1 MSKESIMFDINDVNI
16 NFLKVIANRYRTKLH
31 DITPVHGRIIMSIY
45 DSKNDICQKD
55 IEEFVPCNKST
66 LSAILSTMEKNN
78 LIVRLE
84 NEKDFRRKII
94 KLTDKALEVIDIL
107 KKDKEELDEL
117 IGQNITE
124 EEYIIFNGVL
134 KKINENLERI

>member
-1 MSKESIMFDINDVNI
+1 MFDINDVNI
-16 NFLKVIANRYRTKLH
+16 NFLKVIANRYRNKLH
-31 DITPVHGRIIMSIY
+31 DITPVHGRIIISIY
-45 DSKNDICQKD
+45 DSDKDICQKD

-78 LIVRLE
+78 LIIRLE
-84 NEKDFRRKII
+84 NERDFRRKII
-94 KLTDKALEVIDIL
+94 KLTDKALEVIDII

-117 IGQNITE
+117 VGQNITD
-124 EEYIIFNGVL
+124 EEYIIFNGVI